1 MVTSPTLLRDLRQEL
16 MDGPDISLQETRRA
30 LTDLDRVNR
39 WLFGHSASCRALL
52 PRIAEG
58 PRNQKLI
65 DLGTG
70 SGTVS
75 SRLQQIASRRGI
87 QLEVIGVDRKLGHLL
102 FGRQLGHRHACV
114 VADAEALPFRDDAA
128 DWTFSNLFFHHFSSR
143 GNLQIMNEMRRVSQ
157 RGSLIVDL
165 RRALAARVLIR
176 LILPLLRIGPI
187 ASHDGRLSTDQAWR
201 IKDLET
207 LIRDLPVLELRR
219 RFPFRF
225 SLFLASRSVATS
237 ARAQ

>member
-1 MVTSPTLLRDLRQEL
+1 MTATDMLEKSLQPEL
-16 MDGPDISLQETRRA
+16 MDALDLPGEDMRRA
-30 LTDLDRVNR
+30 LEDLDQVNR

-87 QLEVIGVDRKLGHLL
+87 RLEVIGVDRKLGHLL

-114 VADAEALPFRDDAA
+114 VADAEALPFCDDAA

-201 IKDLET
+201 IKDLEG
-207 LIRDLPVLELRR
+207 LIRNLPVLELRR

-225 SLFLASRSVATS
+225 SLFLASRSGATS

>member
-1 MVTSPTLLRDLRQEL
+1 MTATDMLEKSLQPEL
-16 MDGPDISLQETRRA
+16 MDALDLPGEDMRRA
-30 LTDLDRVNR
+30 LADLDQVNR

-75 SRLQQIASRRGI
+75 SRLQQIASQRGV

-114 VADAEALPFRDDAA
+114 
-128 DWTFSNLFFHHFSSR
+128 
-143 GNLQIMNEMRRVSQ
+143 
-157 RGSLIVDL
+157 DL
-165 RRALAARVLIR
+165 DRCL
-176 LILPLLRIGPI
+176 
-187 ASHDGRLSTDQAWR
+187 
-201 IKDLET
+201 
-207 LIRDLPVLELRR
+207 
-219 RFPFRF
+219 
-225 SLFLASRSVATS
+225 
-237 ARAQ
+237 